1 MIDREDHILEAG
13 LAEVVGNQTP
23 PDLSA
28 RILQAVAGRLRDA
41 NTLDTHAER
50 FAAPIVATPTAAA
63 TPAPSLLPMPV
74 GNSCVNGN
82 AYINGSGVNGTNG
95 HSHGIA
101 SNGVK
106 VTIAAACPARPA
118 SLVRRVSWLAAAAAA
133 IVLAL
138 VGLPKLGELASHKQ
152 DSKHEKQA
160 PANQSPA
167 NRDGLA
173 NGTRP
178 TELVEPI
185 KPEQPIEIVRRP
197 EPPPV
202 VAPKSV
208 PKIEWPVVDPPAVV
222 NNLEGTGANGPL
234 ASPTKQELRTVPAKS
249 DAEVIAAV
257 DRRIRE
263 GWLAAGV
270 SPSPA
275 ASDEEWCRRTF
286 LDILGRIPTAD
297 EVSHFVRE
305 KSPDKK
311 INLVDRLLDGDRYVV
326 EYARNWTSIWANQLI
341 GRSGGMDPRR
351 PVHREGLQR
360 WLRTALLDNKS
371 YDKFMAELVSA
382 DGSNTPGDKDFNGAV
397 NFLLDNVQNHQ
408 ISATNKVSELFLGTK
423 ISCTQCHDHPYNDRK
438 QHAFWEL
445 NAFFRQTKARRVAD
459 GARPASQVDP
469 SDLGTFARLVDE
481 DFPGEGRPNLN
492 EAAIFFERR
501 NGFMKAAY
509 PVFEGEKINPSGYVT
524 LVNRRNELASRLS
537 HSTSFRETAVNRT
550 WAHFFGFGFV
560 MPLDDMGPH
569 NPPSHPELLAGLGE
583 EFQSHG
589 YNVKKLIRWIV
600 LSEAY
605 SLTSRLTDKNL
616 ADDPEKIDGTRG
628 GRLSFSRFY
637 PRQMEVEQVYES
649 LRSMSHG
656 SVHEE
661 GKENNDV
668 QGGSLVSRMSEA
680 DQFKAEREKHAWLQQ
695 FVLTF
700 ETDDNN
706 ETSTFD
712 GTIPQALMMM
722 NGDLVKRATRTER
735 GSFLAQLAASKTHG
749 TSAKKIEEVYRVVL
763 GRKPSA
769 VEQTAAQRL
778 WVGNRG
784 DALASLQDLSW
795 VLLNSNEFIINH

>member
-28 RILQAVAGRLRDA
+28 RILQAAAGRQLA
-41 NTLDTHAER
+41 GTER
-50 FAAPIVATPTAAA
+50 FAVPAPV
-63 TPAPSLLPMPV
+63 APSLLPMPL
-74 GNSCVNGN
+74 NGN
-82 AYINGSGVNGTNG
+82 AYINGCGVNGTNG
-95 HSHGIA
+95 HSHSIA
-101 SNGVK
+101 SNGLK
-106 VTIAAACPARPA
+106 VSVAEARPA
-118 SLVRRVSWLAAAAAA
+118 RSTSLVRRASWLAAAAAA

-138 VGLPKLGELASHKQ
+138 VGLPKLGELAAHKP
-152 DSKHEKQA
+152 DPKPEKQV
-160 PANQSPA
+160 PTK
-167 NRDGLA
+167 DGLA
-173 NGTRP
+173 KGNRP
-178 TELVEPI
+178 AVEIGKPEPI

-208 PKIEWPVVDPPAVV
+208 PSVPKIESPAVEPPAVV
-222 NNLEGTGANGPL
+222 SNPEGTGANGPL
-234 ASPTKQELRTVPAKS
+234 AAPTKQEPRTIPAKG
-249 DAEVIAAV
+249 DAEVIASV

-270 SPSPA
+270 SPSPV
-275 ASDEEWCRRTF
+275 ASDEEWVRRAF

-311 INLVDRLLDGDRYVV
+311 ANLVDRLLDGDRYVV

-341 GRSGGMDPRR
+341 GRSGGMDPSR

-360 WLRTALLDNKS
+360 WLRTALLTNKP

-423 ISCTQCHDHPYNDRK
+423 IGCTQCHDHPSNDRK
-438 QHAFWEL
+438 QHTFWEL

-469 SDLGTFARLVDE
+469 ADLGTFARLVDE

-537 HSTSFRETAVNRT
+537 TSTSFRETAVNRA

-605 SLTSRLTDKNL
+605 SLTSRLTEKNL

-649 LRSMSHG
+649 LRSMSHE
-656 SVHEE
+656 SLREE
-661 GKENNDV
+661 GKENNEV
-668 QGGSLVSRMSEA
+668 QASLVSRMSEA

-749 TSAKKIEEVYRVVL
+749 TSAKKIEEVYRVIL

-784 DALASLQDLSW
+784 DGLASLQDLSW